1 MEFALSWLWDSK
13 QAVATTANKS
23 AVPENLPVAS
33 AAGQETEL
41 SQVAWFAG
49 SIYLA
54 DG

>member
-1 MEFALSWLWDSK
+1 MEFALSWLWDSE